1 MPRFIVYSLSDYWT
15 ANFYWNIHDD
25 NIFEQGEDVVK
36 RVEAVGS
43 NSGATSKKVTI
54 ADSGEL

>member
-1 MPRFIVYSLSDYWT
+1 MAIVQYSSTSIILCYCSTKFNAYIS
-15 ANFYWNIHDD
+15 NVV
-25 NIFEQGEDVVK
+25 QGEDVVK

>member
-1 MPRFIVYSLSDYWT
+1 MFT
-15 ANFYWNIHDD
+15 FM
-25 NIFEQGEDVVK
+25 QGEDVVK

-54 ADSGEL
+54 KDSGELQKAMPGNADIQDDG

>member
-1 MPRFIVYSLSDYWT
+1 VIYNLG
-15 ANFYWNIHDD
+15 A
-25 NIFEQGEDVVK
+25 QGEDVVK